1 MKFLYNYKLG
11 LALSFLVVITA
22 ASCKKY
28 VDVPTPLNQVA
39 TEDAFLNDA
48 TAQSSVLGLYANSN
62 LLTTSGSLEYTFLS
76 AVTSLGGAAADD
88 IYYSAA
94 TYLDDFKNNTLLPGS
109 GYVNNV
115 WNFAYAEIFATN
127 SAIEGLTA
135 APGVSAAVKQQLLG
149 ESYFLRAFTYFYL
162 TNLWGDVP
170 LVTTT
175 STAVNT
181 SLPRATQAEVYALM
195 ISDLKLAQ
203 TNLSDAYPSTMRARV
218 NKSAATAL
226 LARIYL
232 YQKDYANAETQAS
245 AVISKADYKLET
257 LDNTFINTSNEVIW
271 QRFTFYGYTIFGNQ
285 FVPSGNIPNYVL
297 YPSMAASFEPG
308 DARVSKWL
316 KPAVIGNT
324 TFYYPYKYKLRTAT
338 AGNEY
343 NVLLRLSEQ
352 YLIRAEA
359 RANQGKITGS
369 GSAAEDLNVVRT
381 RAALANTTAA
391 TQPAMLLAIES
402 ERAHELFAEL
412 GHRWFDLKR
421 TGRADAVLG
430 PLKTTWKSTSVL
442 FPIPNSQIQYNS
454 GLTQNAGY

>member
-232 YQKDYANAETQAS
+232 YQKY
-245 AVISKADYKLET
+245 
-257 LDNTFINTSNEVIW
+257 W
-271 QRFTFYGYTIFGNQ
+271 R
-285 FVPSGNIPNYVL
+285 
-297 YPSMAASFEPG
+297 
-308 DARVSKWL
+308 RHC
-316 KPAVIGNT
+316 
-324 TFYYPYKYKLRTAT
+324 RTCI
-338 AGNEY
+338 AGSQC
-343 NVLLRLSEQ
+343 RQ
-352 YLIRAEA
+352 Y
-359 RANQGKITGS
+359 
-369 GSAAEDLNVVRT
+369 
-381 RAALANTTAA
+381 
-391 TQPAMLLAIES
+391 
-402 ERAHELFAEL
+402 
-412 GHRWFDLKR
+412 
-421 TGRADAVLG
+421 
-430 PLKTTWKSTSVL
+430 
-442 FPIPNSQIQYNS
+442 
-454 GLTQNAGY
+454 